1 MRAAT
6 LVSPGLVEVREFPD
20 PVATEPGELVVR
32 TRRASICGSDVHAV
46 FDGFHVEARLGAP
59 GYPGHEGVGT
69 VVESRSE
76 RFAVGQQV
84 LTVPSGLAGSCFAEL
99 QLIGEDFVVP
109 LPADGDPD
117 RLLMAQQ
124 YGTVLFAWR
133 SFWPG
138 DRSPGP
144 GSTAAIIGAGSAGL
158 FFVQAAQRAGFE
170 HVLISDREPAR
181 LAAAQRLGAQ
191 VIEVPRES
199 FVRAVLDATDGAGA
213 EVVVEA
219 AGYDATRSEAI
230 HACARRGTVGLFGY
244 AELPGDAPVPM
255 REAFRK
261 SLRLQWM
268 VGAQSEPGLVAFR
281 DAVDDIHEGRI
292 VVDHCLGTVR
302 PLEEIAE
309 ALQRARE
316 GGRGAVKIA
325 IDLG

>member
-20 PVATEPGELVVR
+20 PVATAPGELVVR
-32 TRRASICGSDVHAV
+32 THRASICGSDVHAV
-46 FDGFHVEARLGAP
+46 FDGFHVEAQLGSP
-59 GYPGHEGVGT
+59 GYPGHEGVGI

-76 RFAVGQQV
+76 RFAVGDPV
-84 LTVPSGLAGSCFAEL
+84 LTAPAGLAGSCFAEL

-109 LPADGDPD
+109 LPAGGDLD
-117 RLLMAQQ
+117 RLLLAQQ
-124 YGTVLFAWR
+124 YGTVLYAWR

-138 DRSPGP
+138 DRPPGA

-158 FFVQAAQRAGFE
+158 FFAQAAQRAGFE
-170 HVLISDREPAR
+170 HVLISEKDPAR
-181 LAAAQRLGAQ
+181 IAVARELGAQ
-191 VIEVPRES
+191 VIEVPRQS
-199 FVRAVLDATDGAGA
+199 FVAAVMEVTHGAGA
-213 EVVVEA
+213 ELVIEA
-219 AGYDATRSEAI
+219 AGFDATRSEAI

-244 AELPGDAPVPM
+244 AEVPGDAPVPM

-261 SLRLQWM
+261 ALRLQWM

-281 DAVDDIHEGRI
+281 DAVADIHAGRI
-292 VVDHCLGTVR
+292 AVEHCLGTVV
-302 PLEEIAE
+302 PLEEIAS

-325 IDLG
+325 IAF